1 MRGPPTIR
9 PAREVTHAD
18 VGQSVSLVCEATAV
32 PRIKGFQWSFQG
44 RELGVPSQKTNI
56 SIVESQQGNVIRST
70 LIIAKLGENNFG
82 DYRCRVSNQMSRT
95 QFFEVF
101 LPKMV
106 IIKKCACQKPAQIY
120 VRHLS
125 WPLIYIC

>member
-1 MRGPPTIR
+1 MRKMRVIMRGPPTIR
-9 PAREVTHAD
+9 AAREVAHAD

-56 SIVESQQGNVIRST
+56 SIVESQQGNEIRST

-82 DYRCRVSNQMSRT
+82 DYRCRVSNQMG
-95 QFFEVF
+95 EAV
-101 LPKMV
+101 LK
-106 IIKKCACQKPAQIY
+106 IKLRPVGKCT
-120 VRHLS
+120 
-125 WPLIYIC
+125 PLLHFTL